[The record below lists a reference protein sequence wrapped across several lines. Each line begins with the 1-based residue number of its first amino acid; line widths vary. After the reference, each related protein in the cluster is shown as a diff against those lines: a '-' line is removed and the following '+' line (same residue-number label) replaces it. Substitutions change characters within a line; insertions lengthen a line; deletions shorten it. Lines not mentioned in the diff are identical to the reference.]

1 MRKSLFLLCL
11 LSTICKVDTIDAQ
24 VINDFEGGLTATA
37 GAEFRNQSSTSFSI
51 FDCEL
56 PPLFGSAI
64 TPAFTAFNM
73 GAERASIV
81 TAGNEPILQS
91 HGLLIPRVGPSGG
104 NFALRLNNITSGNQ
118 DITGYTETFTVSEPH
133 LSFDYLAVL
142 DSDHTD
148 NLEIQPFFSVRL
160 LDMNNQLIDD
170 IPVCVVADPDEP
182 LLADENNTVFYTS
195 EWFCGL
201 VNIPHEYI
209 GEQIQVQF
217 VVADC
222 GASGHRGVV
231 YLDNIVNAKK
241 CDEPALGF
249 IDLDPLDEKCNPEK
263 LEITGTF
270 AAPFGSTFTDA
281 SIVILQNGV
290 EVPYNPASMS
300 AATFSGGNF
309 AFGFNV
315 YNSGLPDGGYEIRV
329 VAHFTA
335 PNGFVYE
342 LIDQS
347 TNLGADFYLGDSDPL
362 NVNIIINEG
371 GGLYF
376 GGAEWDDLGEVYY
389 IEAIADGTCCPNRW
403 PQSSMD
409 PFIFSTT
416 TTQNS
421 LGNTGFSIA
430 NAINSKC
437 YRFRVR
443 TECKEW
449 SEWCCVTSYNWTE
462 GGYNQIDPNDPF
474 NICLEEI
481 VLNNSTAIVY
491 PNPTSGMITVSQSR
505 SLNFEVYDLQQ
516 NLVLSKSVN
525 SPQEKV
531 ELDLSNVPAGIYLL
545 KTDEGEHKIKVVK

>member
-37 GAEFRNQSSTSFSI
+37 GAEFRNQSGTSFSI

-91 HGLLIPRVGPSGG
+91 YGILIPRVGPSGG

-142 DSDHTD
+142 DSHHVQ
-148 NLEIQPFFSVRL
+148 NLEKQPFFSVRL

-222 GASGHRGVV
+222 GHGLHRGVV

-300 AATFSGGNF
+300 TGTFSGGNF
-309 AFGFNV
+309 NFGFNV

-347 TNLGADFYLGDSDPL
+347 TNLGADFYMGDSSPL
-362 NVNIIINEG
+362 EVTIIHDEISGISNYDNESSWEDIG
-371 GGLYF
+371 GPYYVEFISDSQCGN
-376 GGAEWDDLGEVYY
+376 GGP
-389 IEAIADGTCCPNRW
+389 DGTEILSFVTYDN
-403 PQSSMD
+403 
-409 PFIFSTT
+409 FIQAAFWQMTT
-416 TTQNS
+416 MFT
-421 LGNTGFSIA
+421 
-430 NAINSKC
+430 SKSF
-437 YRFRVR
+437 RFRVR
-443 TECKEW
+443 TDCKEW
-449 SEWCCVTSYNWTE
+449 TDWCCVTSYGWGPYT
-462 GGYNQIDPNDPF
+462 YNPNDPNDPF

-525 SPQEKV
+525 SPQEKI

>member
-91 HGLLIPRVGPSGG
+91 HGILIPRVGPSGG

-201 VNIPHEYI
+201 VNIPHEHI

-222 GASGHRGVV
+222 GASGHRGAV

-249 IDLDPLDEKCNPEK
+249 IDRDPLDEKWSPEK

-281 SIVILQNGV
+281 TIVILQNGV
-290 EVPYNPASMS
+290 EVA
-300 AATFSGGNF
+300 
-309 AFGFNV
+309 
-315 YNSGLPDGGYEIRV
+315 
-329 VAHFTA
+329 
-335 PNGFVYE
+335 
-342 LIDQS
+342 
-347 TNLGADFYLGDSDPL
+347 
-362 NVNIIINEG
+362 
-371 GGLYF
+371 
-376 GGAEWDDLGEVYY
+376 
-389 IEAIADGTCCPNRW
+389 
-403 PQSSMD
+403 
-409 PFIFSTT
+409 
-416 TTQNS
+416 
-421 LGNTGFSIA
+421 
-430 NAINSKC
+430 
-437 YRFRVR
+437 
-443 TECKEW
+443 
-449 SEWCCVTSYNWTE
+449 
-462 GGYNQIDPNDPF
+462 
-474 NICLEEI
+474 
-481 VLNNSTAIVY
+481 
-491 PNPTSGMITVSQSR
+491 
-505 SLNFEVYDLQQ
+505 
-516 NLVLSKSVN
+516 
-525 SPQEKV
+525 
-531 ELDLSNVPAGIYLL
+531 
-545 KTDEGEHKIKVVK
+545 

>member
-56 PPLFGSAI
+56 PPLFGNAI

-91 HGLLIPRVGPSGG
+91 HGILIPRVGPSGG

-182 LLADENNTVFYTS
+182 LLADENETVFYTS

-222 GASGHRGVV
+222 GHGVHRGVV

-315 YNSGLPDGGYEIRV
+315 YSSGLPDGGYEIRV

-342 LIDQS
+342 LVDES
-347 TNLGADFYLGDSDPL
+347 TDLGADFYMGDSSPL
-362 NVNIIINEG
+362 EVTIIHDEIGGISNYDNESSWENIG
-371 GGLYF
+371 GP
-376 GGAEWDDLGEVYY
+376 YY
-389 IEAIADGTCCPNRW
+389 VEFISDSQCGNAGPDGTEIL
-403 PQSSMD
+403 S
-409 PFIFSTT
+409 FITYDNLISPAFDQMATMFT
-416 TTQNS
+416 
-421 LGNTGFSIA
+421 
-430 NAINSKC
+430 SKSF
-437 YRFRVR
+437 RFRVR
-443 TECKEW
+443 TDCKEW
-449 SEWCCVTSYNWTE
+449 TDWCCVTSYGWGPNT
-462 GGYNQIDPNDPF
+462 YNPNDPNDPF

-481 VLNNSTAIVY
+481 ILNNSTAIVY